1 MPYVENQIKFIPQLF
16 YKFYILPI
24 GIQSTQ
30 IHLNYW
36 KENDFEDFEKFINK
50 NSNKIITYEEVLK
63 KVNTSFFFKL
73 IKKFTEV
80 ALKTKRVLNK

>member
-1 MPYVENQIKFIPQLF
+1 MIHWRYTHE
-16 YKFYILPI
+16 
-24 GIQSTQ
+24 

-50 NSNKIITYEEVLK
+50 NSNIIITYEEVLK

-80 ALKTKRVLNK
+80 SLKTKRVLNK